1 MLIKENLNLSQV
13 STKVLS
19 KTTANLK
26 IEDAL
31 KQYYYKNQNN
41 FIYNLNRIENNLV
54 KKQKHNFNVKIEK
67 INHSK
72 NLY

>member
-19 KTTANLK
+19 KKTANLK

-41 FIYNLNRIENNLV
+41 FIYNLN
-54 KKQKHNFNVKIEK
+54 KIEK
-67 INHSK
+67 
-72 NLY
+72 